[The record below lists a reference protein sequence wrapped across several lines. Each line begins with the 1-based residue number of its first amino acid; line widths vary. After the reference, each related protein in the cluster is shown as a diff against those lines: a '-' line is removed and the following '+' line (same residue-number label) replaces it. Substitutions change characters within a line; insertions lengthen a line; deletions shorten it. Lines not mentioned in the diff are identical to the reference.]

1 MGTFLQL
8 PPALQQY
15 ADQRVWVL
23 WKYKKLKSGKFTKPP
38 YQPNGKKAKPDDPST
53 WVTFTEAL
61 AAYERSGFDGIGICL
76 LNIDLASFDCDD
88 CRNAETGVLEPAA
101 QRLIERASTYVEI
114 TPSKSG
120 LRILGKGTSGKL
132 HRKQPVSGANGM
144 SIETYRNCA
153 RYITVTGDAL
163 PGANDTCADID
174 ALMNEV
180 VAALDV
186 QEEEEK
192 EEESSEDEP
201 EPKPGPK
208 LKPKRRKLDLD
219 DIIKNGGQGYF
230 ENKADGT
237 VDRNVATWWTINEL
251 LRRNKSA
258 DEIVVIMLDPGHKIG
273 DHYRDHPAGAEITL
287 RRHIREAQQAQEDD
301 WRERAIRGEK
311 GQILGILANALLALR
326 EDRQL
331 HDALVFDEMMMQPM
345 IVHLPRRAPYK
356 KPRPLIDEHV
366 GKIQEYLQWKGM
378 HSLGRDTIHQA
389 CAVRARECSFHPVRN
404 YLNGLKWDGV
414 ERLPTWT
421 AVYLGTPTGDKRLEH
436 YCSKIGMMFLISM
449 VARILEP
456 GCKVDHMPV
465 MEGPQ
470 GWLKSTACRV
480 LAGEWFSDSLPD
492 ITTGKEASQH
502 LRGKWLVEI
511 AEMHAFSKAENLQLK
526 SFISRQEERYRPPYG
541 RLEVVEPR
549 QCVFVGT
556 TNKDA
561 YLRDETGGRRFW
573 PAKTLG
579 IDIDAL
585 KRDRDQLFAE
595 AVVRYR
601 RREPWWP
608 DRQFELDYA
617 MPEQAERYEGDAW
630 EEPIANFLIGVKRTT
645 ILQVACSALD
655 FEKIDRIG
663 TADQNR
669 IRAIMR
675 LQHWEHGPRGP
686 NGERFWVKEKK
697 GSV

>member
-1 MGTFLQL
+1 
-8 PPALQQY
+8 
-15 ADQRVWVL
+15 
-23 WKYKKLKSGKFTKPP
+23 
-38 YQPNGKKAKPDDPST
+38 
-53 WVTFTEAL
+53 
-61 AAYERSGFDGIGICL
+61 
-76 LNIDLASFDCDD
+76 
-88 CRNAETGVLEPAA
+88 
-101 QRLIERASTYVEI
+101 
-114 TPSKSG
+114 
-120 LRILGKGTSGKL
+120 
-132 HRKQPVSGANGM
+132 VSGANGM

-163 PGANDTCADID
+163 PGVNNTCANID
-174 ALMNEV
+174 ALLDEV
-180 VAALDV
+180 VAELDA
-186 QEEEEK
+186 QEKGEQG
-192 EEESSEDEP
+192 
-201 EPKPGPK
+201 EPKSQPK
-208 LKPKRRKLDLD
+208 LKPKRKFDLD

-230 ENKADGT
+230 KNKTDGT
-237 VDRNVATWWTINEL
+237 VNRNVAAWWTINEL

-258 DEIVVIMLDPGHKIG
+258 DEIVATMLDPDHKIG

-287 RRHIREAQQAQEDD
+287 RRHIREARQAQEDD

-326 EDRQL
+326 EDRRL

-366 GKIQEYLQWKGM
+366 GKIQEYLQWMGM

-389 CAVRARECSFHPVRN
+389 GAIRARECSFHPVKD

-421 AVYLGTPTGDKRLEH
+421 TIYLGTPTGDKRLEY

-480 LAGEWFSDSLPD
+480 IAGEWFSDSLPD

-511 AEMHAFSKAENLQLK
+511 AEMHVFSKAENLQLK
-526 SFISRQEERYRPPYG
+526 SFISRQEERYRPPFG

-579 IDIDAL
+579 IDLDAL
-585 KRDRDQLFAE
+585 KRDRDQFFAE

-601 RREPWWP
+601 RGEAWWP
-608 DRQFELDYA
+608 DRDFELKYA

-630 EEPIANFLIGVKRTT
+630 EEPIANFLLGVKRTT
-645 ILQVACSALD
+645 ILQVARSALD

-675 LQHWEHGPRGP
+675 LRHWEHGPRGP
-686 NGERFWVKEKK
+686 NGERFWVPEQAQKRE
-697 GSV
+697 GGGGRV